1 MPKGKKLP
9 KDVIDHWPEI
19 LKDVD
24 IEVVPLEYLHSVRI
38 QFTDGKIW
46 EIDTKKNPE
55 NINLEEAIEDLL
67 EEYEDAIANVDFRLD
82 TEKVKE
88 DIQNRTR
95 TFMKKRK

>member
-1 MPKGKKLP
+1 VPKGKKLP